1 MFLNVFKSTNE
12 FIFLLRDKRLS
23 YSESIEN
30 NYMEDDDMKKNLK
43 KNGANKKLI
52 SLGLLLSM
60 ATFIAAGTAFYHMID
75 QPNTVNAEQTEKTQQ
90 DIYSDVPLSTE
101 EASVVKEED
110 TTQEEEKLSVGEESV
125 EQEAQPIVEEVIE
138 QETQPV
144 VEEVVQQEQQPIV
157 EEVAVPEAQ
166 SVQVSSAMTLNIL
179 GTIIN
184 YQNGGTGAGQ
194 SIIDG
199 NPSGVASTWGG
210 SSVQSGSDGMNTHFI
225 GHNPGIF
232 NVLFSLSPGNSIT
245 ITDSTGAEAIY
256 TVRTILTLDD
266 YGIETSTGED
276 YYNFVVGS
284 GGGERVTFQ
293 TCINDTTNLIVVA
306 YA

>member
-1 MFLNVFKSTNE
+1 MFLNVFKSTSE
-12 FIFLLRDKRLS
+12 LIFLLRDRRLS

-30 NYMEDDDMKKNLK
+30 NYMEDDDMKKNIK

-90 DIYSDVPLSTE
+90 YVYNDFPLSTE
-101 EASVVKEED
+101 ESSVVKEED
-110 TTQEEEKLSVGEESV
+110 TTQKEEKLSVVEESV
-125 EQEAQPIVEEVIE
+125 EQEAQPIVEAVIE

-157 EEVAVPEAQ
+157 EEVVVPEVQ

-184 YQNGGTGAGQ
+184 YQNGGTGSGQ

-245 ITDSTGAEAIY
+245 VTDSTGEETMY

-276 YYNFVVGS
+276 YYDFVVGS

>member
-1 MFLNVFKSTNE
+1 MFLNVLKSTSE
-12 FIFLLRDKRLS
+12 FIFILRDMSLR
-23 YSESIEN
+23 YSQSIEN
-30 NYMEDDDMKKNLK
+30 NYMEDDNMKKNLK
-43 KNGANKKLI
+43 KNVANKKLI

-60 ATFIAAGTAFYHMID
+60 ATFIAAGAAFYHTLD

-90 DIYSDVPLSTE
+90 YVSSNAPLPTE
-101 EASVVKEED
+101 ESSVVKEEA
-110 TTQEEEKLSVGEESV
+110 TIQEEEKQSVVDESV
-125 EQEAQPIVEEVIE
+125 EQEVQPIVDEVIE
-138 QETQPV
+138 QETQPTI
-144 VEEVVQQEQQPIV
+144 EEVVQQEQQPVI
-157 EEVAVPEAQ
+157 EEVVVPETQ
-166 SVQVSSAMTLNIL
+166 STQVSPAMTLNIL
-179 GTIIN
+179 GNIIN

-232 NVLFSLSPGNSIT
+232 NVLFSLSSGNSIT
-245 ITDSTGAEAIY
+245 ITDSTGAVAVY

-266 YGIETSTGED
+266 YGIEPSTGED
-276 YYNFVVGS
+276 YYDFVVSS